1 MIMLESVISDQAT
14 AKRIS
19 ELMLRM
25 SDELNESV
33 RMVLDNCP
41 ADEFFKYRRTIG
53 GVMAELLEVL
63 NPLYSIHPAL
73 KPPGFE

>member
-1 MIMLESVISDQAT
+1 MLESVISDQET

-19 ELMLRM
+19 ELMLHV

-33 RMVLDNCP
+33 RMAQDNCP
-41 ADEFFKYRRTIG
+41 ADEFLKYRLAVG
-53 GVMAELLEVL
+53 GIMAELLEVL
-63 NPLYSIHPAL
+63 NPLYSTHPEL

>member
-1 MIMLESVISDQAT
+1 MMESVISDLET

-19 ELMLRM
+19 ELMLRV

-33 RMVLDNCP
+33 RMVQENCP
-41 ADEFFKYRRTIG
+41 ADELLKYRRAVG
-53 GVMAELLEVL
+53 GIMAELLEVL